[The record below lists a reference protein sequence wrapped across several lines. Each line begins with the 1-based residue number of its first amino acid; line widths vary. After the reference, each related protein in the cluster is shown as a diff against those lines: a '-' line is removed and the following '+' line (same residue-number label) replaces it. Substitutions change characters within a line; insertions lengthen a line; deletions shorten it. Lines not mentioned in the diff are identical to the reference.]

1 MTGFHHHPHPFEGD
15 EREGY
20 VRKVPDRVLISR
32 LIKYCF
38 PYRKRLALILTA
50 IIAVSVTGLVG
61 PYLLKMAIDTYIA
74 QGDLA
79 GLSSLSLIYIGITLV
94 NWLSDSV
101 RTYQLGWVGERM
113 LFEMREKM
121 FSRLQ
126 ELSFSFYDKSEMG
139 EIMSRV
145 TNDTDSIGEAFI
157 SGVINVVSDVLSL
170 VGIIAIMFFMNVS
183 LTLVSFS
190 VIPLILVT
198 GLLFQSRFRSAYRQ
212 TRAKIAEV
220 TSRLQEGISG
230 IREIQSFSRERDT
243 LMDFRQA
250 NVENLQ
256 ANLQATRVHG
266 AFHPAVQMVG
276 TAGVFI
282 VLVYGGM
289 LLMEGTLTVGTLI
302 AFLLYIQRFFHPI
315 FDLANFYNTVQ
326 GAMAAAERIFEV
338 IDTEPQIKDA
348 PDAVELSPVKG
359 KVSFENVTFGYDPA
373 YPVLHNLNF
382 HVKPKETIALVGPT
396 GAGKST
402 VIKLLSR
409 LYELQS
415 GAIEIDGYDIR
426 KLTQESLRKQM
437 GVVLQENFLFA
448 GTIMENIRYGRLD
461 ATDEEVIKAAEG
473 VGAHEFIMRLPN
485 GYNTEIRERGQ
496 GLSVGQKQLIAF
508 ARALLRAPPI
518 LILDEATSSIDPYT
532 ELIIKRAMAILLKDR
547 TSFVIAHRLSTV
559 RNADRI
565 LVIDNGRIVEE
576 GNHRQLMRKGG
587 LYRHLYEMQF
597 KEPEELTVTPMI
609 AAPSPALKGPLR

>member
-1 MTGFHHHPHPFEGD
+1 MTGFHYHPFPGE

-32 LIKYCF
+32 LIKYFF

-50 IIAVSVTGLVG
+50 IIAVSVTGLLG
-61 PYLLKMAIDTYIA
+61 PYLLKMAIDTYIT
-74 QGDLA
+74 QGNLI
-79 GLSSLSLIYIGITLV
+79 GLSLLSLIYIGITLV
-94 NWLSDSV
+94 NWLSDSL
-101 RTYQLGWVGERM
+101 RTYQLGWVGEKM
-113 LFEMREKM
+113 LFEMREQM

-126 ELSFSFYDKSEMG
+126 ELSFSFYDQSEMG

-157 SGVINVVSDVLSL
+157 SGVVSIISDIFSL
-170 VGIIAIMFFMNVS
+170 VGIIAIMFFMSVP
-183 LTLVSFS
+183 LTLVSLS
-190 VIPLILVT
+190 VTPLILVIS
-198 GLLFQSRFRSAYRQ
+198 LLFQSRFRSAYRK
-212 TRAKIAEV
+212 TRTKIAGV

-243 LMDFRQA
+243 MMDFRQA
-250 NVENLQ
+250 NIENLQ
-256 ANLQATRVHG
+256 ATLQATK
-266 AFHPAVQMVG
+266 VQGIFQPVIQMIG
-276 TAGVFI
+276 TAGIFI

-302 AFLLYIQRFFHPI
+302 AFLLYIQRFFNPI

-348 PDAVELSPVKG
+348 SNAVELPSIRG
-359 KVSFENVTFGYDPA
+359 EISFENVTFGYEPA
-373 YPVLHNLNF
+373 YPVLHNMNF
-382 HVKPKETIALVGPT
+382 SVKPKETIALVGPT

-402 VIKLLSR
+402 IIKLLSR
-409 LYELQS
+409 FYELQS
-415 GAIEIDGYDIR
+415 GAIKIDGNDVQ
-426 KLTQESLRKQM
+426 KVTQESLRKQM
-437 GVVLQENFLFA
+437 GTVLQENFLFA

-461 ATDEEVIKAAEG
+461 ATDEEVIKAAER
-473 VGAHEFIMRLPN
+473 VGAHDFIMRLPN

-508 ARALLRAPPI
+508 ARALLRDPPL

-532 ELIIKRAMAILLKDR
+532 ELIIKRALAILLKDR

-565 LVIDNGRIVEE
+565 LVIDNGKIVEE
-576 GNHRQLMRKGG
+576 GSHRQLMRRGG
-587 LYRHLYEMQF
+587 LYRRLYEMQF
-597 KEPEELTVTPMI
+597 KEPEELAVTPMV
-609 AAPSPALKGPLR
+609 AVPNPASKVP

>member
-1 MTGFHHHPHPFEGD
+1 
-15 EREGY
+15 
-20 VRKVPDRVLISR
+20 
-32 LIKYCF
+32 
-38 PYRKRLALILTA
+38 
-50 IIAVSVTGLVG
+50 
-61 PYLLKMAIDTYIA
+61 MAIDTYIT
-74 QGDLA
+74 QGELV
-79 GLSSLSLIYIGITLV
+79 GLSILSLIYIGITLV
-94 NWLSDSV
+94 NWLSDSL

-113 LFEMREKM
+113 LFEMREQM

-126 ELSFSFYDKSEMG
+126 ELSFSFYDQSEMG

-145 TNDTDSIGEAFI
+145 TNDTDSIGEAFF
-157 SGVINVVSDVLSL
+157 SGVINIISDIFSL
-170 VGIIAIMFFMNVS
+170 VGIIAIMFFMSVP
-183 LTLVSFS
+183 LTLVSLS
-190 VIPLILVT
+190 VTPLILVIS
-198 GLLFQSRFRSAYRQ
+198 LLFQSHFRSAYRK
-212 TRAKIAEV
+212 TRTKIAEV

-243 LMDFRQA
+243 MMDFRQA
-250 NVENLQ
+250 NIENLQ
-256 ANLQATRVHG
+256 ANLQATKVQG
-266 AFHPAVQMVG
+266 VFQPVVQMVG
-276 TAGVFI
+276 TAGIFV

-302 AFLLYIQRFFHPI
+302 AFLLYIQRFFNPI

-338 IDTEPQIKDA
+338 IDTKPQIKNA
-348 PDAVELSPVKG
+348 SDAVELPSIWG
-359 KVSFENVTFGYDPA
+359 EVSFEDVTFGYDPA
-373 YPVLHNLNF
+373 YPVLHNINF
-382 HVKPKETIALVGPT
+382 HVEPKETIALVGPT

-402 VIKLLSR
+402 IIKLLSR
-409 LYELQS
+409 FYELQS
-415 GAIEIDGYDIR
+415 GAIKIDGYDVR
-426 KLTQESLRKQM
+426 RVTQESLRKQM
-437 GVVLQENFLFA
+437 GTVLQENFLFA

-508 ARALLRAPPI
+508 ARALLRDPPI

-532 ELIIKRAMAILLKDR
+532 ELIIKRALAILLKDR

-576 GNHRQLMRKGG
+576 GSHHQLMRKGG
-587 LYRHLYEMQF
+587 LYRRLYEMQF
-597 KEPEELTVTPMI
+597 KEPEELTVTPMMV
-609 AAPSPALKGPLR
+609 APNPASKNP

>member
-1 MTGFHHHPHPFEGD
+1 MTGFPYHPPFPGE

-20 VRKVPDRVLISR
+20 VRKMPDRVLISR
-32 LIKYCF
+32 LIKYFF
-38 PYRKRLALILTA
+38 PYRKRLAIILTA
-50 IIAVSVTGLVG
+50 IITVSVTGLVG
-61 PYLLKMAIDTYIA
+61 PYLLKMAIDTYIT
-74 QGDLA
+74 QGKLM
-79 GLSSLSLIYIGITLV
+79 GLSILSLIYIGITLV
-94 NWLSDSV
+94 NWFSDSV

-113 LFEMREKM
+113 LFEMREQM

-126 ELSFSFYDKSEMG
+126 ELSFSFYDRSEMG

-157 SGVINVVSDVLSL
+157 SGVVNVISDIFSL
-170 VGIIAIMFFMNVS
+170 AGAIAIMFFMSPPLALVS
-183 LTLVSFS
+183 LTVT
-190 VIPLILVT
+190 PLILAS
-198 GLLFQSRFRSAYRQ
+198 GLLFQPRFRSAYRK
-212 TRAKIAEV
+212 TRVKIAEV

-243 LMDFRQA
+243 MMDFRQA
-250 NVENLQ
+250 NIENLQ
-256 ANLQATRVHG
+256 ANLQATKVQGIFQPIIQMIG
-266 AFHPAVQMVG
+266 AVG
-276 TAGVFI
+276 NFI
-282 VLVYGGM
+282 VLAYGGM

-302 AFLLYIQRFFHPI
+302 AFLLYIQRFFSPI
-315 FDLANFYNTVQ
+315 LDLASFYNTVQ
-326 GAMAAAERIFEV
+326 EAMAAAERIFEV

-348 PDAVELSPVKG
+348 SDAVELPPIKG
-359 KVSFENVTFGYDPA
+359 EVSFENVTFGYDPD
-373 YPVLHNLNF
+373 YPVLHNINF
-382 HVKPKETIALVGPT
+382 HVKPKENIALVGPT

-402 VIKLLSR
+402 IIKLLSR
-409 LYELQS
+409 FYELQS
-415 GAIEIDGYDIR
+415 GTIKIDGYDIR
-426 KLTQESLRKQM
+426 KVTQESLRQQM
-437 GVVLQENFLFA
+437 GTVLQENFLFA

-461 ATDEEVIKAAEG
+461 ATDEEVIKAAER

-508 ARALLRAPPI
+508 ARALLSDPPI

-532 ELIIKRAMAILLKDR
+532 ELIIKRALAILLKDR

-565 LVIDNGRIVEE
+565 LVIDNGKIVEE

-587 LYRHLYEMQF
+587 LYRRLYEMQF
-597 KEPEELTVTPMI
+597 KEPEELAVTPMI
-609 AAPSPALKGPLR
+609 AAPNPASKNPQR

>member
-1 MTGFHHHPHPFEGD
+1 MTGFHHPHPFEGD

-32 LIKYCF
+32 LIKYLF
-38 PYRKRLALILTA
+38 PYRKKLVLILTA

-74 QGDLA
+74 QGDLV
-79 GLSSLSLIYIGITLV
+79 GLSILSIIYIGITLV
-94 NWLSDSV
+94 NWLSDYV

-113 LFEMREKM
+113 LFEMREQM

-145 TNDTDSIGEAFI
+145 TNDTDRIGEAFV
-157 SGVINVVSDVLSL
+157 SGVVNVISDIFSL
-170 VGIIAIMFFMNVS
+170 VGIIAIMFFMS
-183 LTLVSFS
+183 APLTLVSLT
-190 VIPLILVT
+190 VTPLILAS
-198 GLLFQSRFRSAYRQ
+198 GLLFQPRFRSAYRK
-212 TRAKIAEV
+212 TRVKIAEV
-220 TSRLQEGISG
+220 TSRLQESISG

-243 LMDFRQA
+243 IMDFRQA
-250 NVENLQ
+250 NIENLQ
-256 ANLQATRVHG
+256 ANLQATKVQGVFQPVVRMIG
-266 AFHPAVQMVG
+266 A
-276 TAGVFI
+276 AGRFI
-282 VLVYGGM
+282 VLVYGGT
-289 LLMEGTLTVGTLI
+289 LLMEGTVTVGTLM
-302 AFLLYIQRFFHPI
+302 AFLLYIQRFFNPI
-315 FDLANFYNTVQ
+315 FELANFYNTVQ
-326 GAMAAAERIFEV
+326 ESMAAAERIFEV

-348 PDAVELSPVKG
+348 PDAVELPPIG
-359 KVSFENVTFGYDPA
+359 GEVSFENVTFGYDPA
-373 YPVLHNLNF
+373 YPVLHNINF
-382 HVKPKETIALVGPT
+382 HVKPRETIALVGPT

-402 VIKLLSR
+402 IIKLLSR

-415 GAIEIDGYDIR
+415 GGAIKIDGYNLR
-426 KLTQESLRKQM
+426 KITQESLRKQM

-461 ATDEEVIKAAEG
+461 ATDEEVIKAAER

-508 ARALLRAPPI
+508 ARALLRDPPI

-532 ELIIKRAMAILLKDR
+532 ELIIKRALAILLKDR

-576 GNHRQLMRKGG
+576 GSHRQLMRRGG
-587 LYRHLYEMQF
+587 LYRRLYEMQF

-609 AAPSPALKGPLR
+609 AAPNPASKSP

>member
-1 MTGFHHHPHPFEGD
+1 MTGFHHHPHPSQGE

-32 LIKYCF
+32 LIKYFF

-50 IIAVSVTGLVG
+50 IIAVSLTGLVG
-61 PYLLKMAIDTYIA
+61 PYLLKMAIDTYIT
-74 QGDLA
+74 QGDLV
-79 GLSSLSLIYIGITLV
+79 GLSILSLIYIGITLV

-126 ELSFSFYDKSEMG
+126 ELSFSFYDQSEMG

-145 TNDTDSIGEAFI
+145 TNDTDSIGDAFI
-157 SGVINVVSDVLSL
+157 SGIINVISDVLSL
-170 VGIIAIMFFMNVS
+170 VGIIAIMLFMNAT
-183 LTLVSFS
+183 LTLVSLS

-198 GLLFQSRFRSAYRQ
+198 GLLFQPRFRSAYRQ
-212 TRAKIAEV
+212 TRTKIAGV

-230 IREIQSFSRERDT
+230 IREIQSFSREQDT
-243 LMDFRQA
+243 LTDFRQA
-250 NVENLQ
+250 NIENLQ
-256 ANLQATRVHG
+256 ANLQATKVHG

-282 VLVYGGM
+282 VLVYGGILFM
-289 LLMEGTLTVGTLI
+289 GGMLTVGMLI
-302 AFLLYIQRFFHPI
+302 AFLLYIQRFFSPI

-326 GAMAAAERIFEV
+326 GTMAAAERIFEV
-338 IDTEPQIKDA
+338 IDTEPQIKDTS
-348 PDAVELSPVKG
+348 DAVELPLIRG
-359 KVSFENVTFGYDPA
+359 KISFENVTFGYDPA
-373 YPVLHNLNF
+373 YPVLHDINF
-382 HVKPKETIALVGPT
+382 HVKPKETIAFVGPT

-402 VIKLLSR
+402 IIKLLSR
-409 LYELQS
+409 FYELQS
-415 GAIEIDGYDIR
+415 GVIKIDGYEIR
-426 KLTQESLRKQM
+426 KVTQESLRKQT
-437 GVVLQENFLFA
+437 GTVLQENFLFA
-448 GTIMENIRYGRLD
+448 GTVMENIRYGRLD
-461 ATDEEVIKAAEG
+461 ATNEEVIKAAER
-473 VGAHEFIMRLPN
+473 VGAHKFIMQLPN

-508 ARALLRAPPI
+508 ARALLRDPPI

-532 ELIIKRAMAILLKDR
+532 ELIIKRALAILLKDR

-576 GNHRQLMRKGG
+576 GSHRQLMRKGG
-587 LYRHLYEMQF
+587 LYRRLYEMQF
-597 KEPEELTVTPMI
+597 KEPEELTVAPMMVTPN
-609 AAPSPALKGPLR
+609 PVSKNP